1 MKQWFLG
8 LNERERLMVVIAAC
22 LVAYAVVH
30 FAVLA
35 PLWGGSARL
44 AAEIPERQALLAELK
59 AAEVEIG
66 GQRRGSQR
74 TQPIEGAGQSLV
86 VIIDRTSRE
95 AGLGASL
102 RRNQPT
108 PDQGLR
114 VGFEGAPFEALVPW
128 LAQLQRRYGIGV
140 ESASFDTAGTPG
152 LVNATLV
159 LERRP

>member
-1 MKQWFLG
+1 MKAWFAG
-8 LNERERLMVVIAAC
+8 LNDRERLMVLIGTA
-22 LVAYAVVH
+22 LVAYAIVH
-30 FAVLA
+30 FTVIA

-44 AAEIPERQALLAELK
+44 AAELPERQSLLAELK
-59 AAEVEIG
+59 AAEGELSGRRPG
-66 GQRRGSQR
+66 GEGR
-74 TQPIEGAGQSLV
+74 QPVEGAGQSLV

-95 AGLGASL
+95 AGLGGSL

-128 LAQLQRRYGIGV
+128 LAQLQTRYGIGV
-140 ESASFDTAGTPG
+140 ESASFDTAAAPG

>member
-1 MKQWFLG
+1 MKQWFFG
-8 LNERERLMVVIAAC
+8 LNERERLMVLIAAV

-30 FAVLA
+30 LAVIA

-44 AAEIPERQALLAELK
+44 AADIPERQTLLAELK
-59 AAEVEIG
+59 AAEAELSA
-66 GQRRGSQR
+66 QRRGGDGA
-74 TQPIEGAGQSLV
+74 QPIEGAGQSLV

-108 PDQGLR
+108 ADQGLR
-114 VGFEGAPFEALVPW
+114 VGFEGAPFESLVPW
-128 LAQLQRRYGIGV
+128 LAELQTRFGIGV
-140 ESASFDTAGTPG
+140 ESASFDTAGASG